1 MSTAQHSTAQHSTA
15 QHSTAQHSTAQHS
28 TAQHSTAQHSTAQQ
42 KLGDYTQV
50 EKLDL
55 TSKDILSDNI
65 AKIGQLF
72 PEVLTESSDENGRLR
87 PAIDFDKLRQFLS
100 REIVEGRES
109 YEFTWVGKRGAIA
122 EAGKPTSQ
130 TLRPDLE
137 ESVDFDKSENVF
149 ITGDNLEVLKVLQ
162 ESYLGKI
169 DMIYIDP
176 PYNTGKDFVYSDKFQ
191 MSEEELA
198 DEMDLRD
205 EDGLQ
210 RVGLTRN
217 EKSSARYHSDWLNMM
232 YPRLVL
238 ARNLLKDSGVIFISI
253 DDNEQ
258 ANLKAICDEIFGEEN
273 LLSTHHIKVRYGEKN
288 LNEKKDFQ
296 EILEYIYIYAKDA
309 SKFVANRPKEEY
321 TFEKFNLEIEELKEA
336 DEIFYY
342 KDRKVEVFKN
352 GSYLIEKKQ
361 GNIDLFKETW
371 ISGSIYS
378 GTGHGLTYQK
388 IVEPRIEIDGVGAIY
403 KIYGLGE
410 DGLGYRYMS
419 NPIKEGANR
428 GKMFTKLPLE
438 KREAFLNGSLEKTRP
453 IINFYD
459 FAADFGNIRHE
470 GGIPFNAGKKPV
482 KMLSQLINY
491 KSENDIIVLD
501 FFAGS
506 SSTAHAVLKMNA
518 QDGGNRKFIMCTLD
532 EKAEGNKEYKTIDQI
547 SRERIRRAAKKI
559 QEEHPER
566 VGKQDF
572 GFRAYKLDTSNF
584 KDVSQTP
591 DSFSQESLFESISN
605 IKEDRTDLDLLFQ
618 IMLTWGMELSL
629 PIAKTQIDGTAIYN
643 VADGALIACFAD
655 EISESVLRQ
664 IAKEEPLRAVFKDES
679 FSNSAAKIN
688 LGQIFKEEAPNTKVK
703 VV

>member
-1 MSTAQHSTAQHSTA
+1 M
-15 QHSTAQHSTAQHS
+15 STAQHS

-87 PAIDFDKLRQFLS
+87 PAIDFEKLRQFLS

-122 EAGKPTSQ
+122 EAGKPTTQ

-137 ESVDFDKSENVF
+137 ESVDFDQSENVF

-210 RVGLTRN
+210 RVGLTKN

-238 ARNLLKDSGVIFISI
+238 ARNLLKDSGVTFISI

-273 LLSTHHIKVRYGEKN
+273 FVSLFKWNKTSTPPSLSKKVRTKY
-288 LNEKKDFQ
+288 
-296 EILEYIYIYAKDA
+296 EYILC
-309 SKFVANRPKEEY
+309 
-321 TFEKFNLEIEELKEA
+321 FEKSRNELLYNGGKIDGGDAPLLNRGNTFKEVLFSKEYVTFN
-336 DEIFYY
+336 F
-342 KDRKVEVFKN
+342 N
-352 GSYLIEKKQ
+352 GSFKK
-361 GNIDLFKETW
+361 GRYDR
-371 ISGSIYS
+371 
-378 GTGHGLTYQK
+378 
-388 IVEPRIEIDGVGAIY
+388 VELLDDIEICNGKSNVDFRLVGEFKWTQDTIN
-403 KIYGLGE
+403 KECFELGTTFI
-410 DGLGYRYMS
+410 
-419 NPIKEGANR
+419 IKSQKFSVRFQRTE
-428 GKMFTKLPLE
+428 E
-438 KREAFLNGSLEKTRP
+438 KSKRP
-453 IINFYD
+453 TDIINFENNVGTNENANGEL
-459 FAADFGNIRHE
+459 FNIFGNEIMSY
-470 GGIPFNAGKKPV
+470 PKPT
-482 KMLSQLINY
+482 SLIKY
-491 KSENDIIVLD
+491 LVGFYENNEVTVLD

-506 SSTAHAVLKMNA
+506 ATTADAVMQLNA
-518 QDGGNRKFIMCTLD
+518 EDGGNRKYILCSLD
-532 EKAEGNKEYKTIDQI
+532 EQVADKSAAKEAGYETIDQI

-559 QEEHPER
+559 QEEHPET

-591 DSFSQESLFESISN
+591 DSFSQDSLFDSVSN
-605 IKEDRTDLDLLFQ
+605 IKDGRTDLDLIFQ

-629 PIAKTQIDGTAIYN
+629 PIAKSQIDGTDIYN
-643 VADGALIACFAD
+643 VADGTLIACFAD
-655 EISESVLRQ
+655 EISESILRQ

-679 FSNSAAKIN
+679 FANSAAKIN

>member
-1 MSTAQHSTAQHSTA
+1 MSTA
-15 QHSTAQHSTAQHS
+15 
-28 TAQHSTAQHSTAQQ
+28 
-42 KLGDYTQV
+42 KLGEYTQV

-122 EAGKPTSQ
+122 EAGKPTTQ

-176 PYNTGKDFVYSDKFQ
+176 PYNTGQDFVYRDRSQ
-191 MSEEELA
+191 LSEKELEELSK
-198 DEMDLRD
+198 
-205 EDGLQ
+205 Q
-210 RVGLTRN
+210 RN
-217 EKSSARYHSDWLNMM
+217 ENDELLFKFEKNAKQSAKYHSDWLNMM

-273 LLSTHHIKVRYGEKN
+273 
-288 LNEKKDFQ
+288 
-296 EILEYIYIYAKDA
+296 
-309 SKFVANRPKEEY
+309 FVANSVRKRRDSQANLSKNISPIHEYVFIYSKNEGEVLNRVKGKIDFSSYKNLDNDPRGVYVTMPCTNVGGAKYSIVTPSGIELTDEWRFKKE
-321 TFEKFNLEIEELKEA
+321 TFEKLLSDNRV
-336 DEIFYY
+336 IFP
-342 KDRKVEVFKN
+342 KN
-352 GSYLIEKKQ
+352 GAGK
-361 GNIDLFKETW
+361 
-371 ISGSIYS
+371 
-378 GTGHGLTYQK
+378 
-388 IVEPRIEIDGVGAIY
+388 PRY
-403 KIYGLGE
+403 KVFLS
-410 DGLGYRYMS
+410 DK
-419 NPIKEGANR
+419 IKEGVLANTWW
-428 GKMFTKLPLE
+428 GDLPSNQVATKE
-438 KREAFLNGSLEKTRP
+438 IKEYFN
-453 IINFYD
+453 NFALFD
-459 FAADFGNIRHE
+459 T
-470 GGIPFNAGKKPV
+470 PKPSGLV
-482 KMLSQLINY
+482 KYICELASN
-491 KSENDIIVLD
+491 KSSYILD

-506 SSTAHAVLKMNA
+506 ATTADAVMQLNA
-518 QDGGNRKFIMCTLD
+518 EDGGNRKYILCTLD
-532 EKAEGNKEYKTIDQI
+532 EQVADKSAAKEAGYETIDQI

-559 QEEHPER
+559 QEEHPET

-572 GFRAYKLDTSNF
+572 GFRAYKLDSSNF

-591 DSFSQESLFESISN
+591 DSFSQESLFDSVSN
-605 IKEDRTDLDLLFQ
+605 IKDGRTDLDLLFQ

-629 PIAKTQIDGTAIYN
+629 PITKTQIDGTDIYN
-643 VADGALIACFAD
+643 VADSALIACFAD
-655 EISESVLRQ
+655 EISESTLRQ

-679 FSNSAAKIN
+679 FANSAAKIN

>member
-1 MSTAQHSTAQHSTA
+1 
-15 QHSTAQHSTAQHS
+15 
-28 TAQHSTAQHSTAQQ
+28 

-100 REIVEGRES
+100 RDIVEGRES

-122 EAGKPTSQ
+122 EAGKSTTQ

-137 ESVDFDKSENVF
+137 ESVDFDKSENIF

-210 RVGLTRN
+210 RVGLTKN

-273 LLSTHHIKVRYGEKN
+273 FVSNIIWNSRKSVSNDAIVSLNHNST
-288 LNEKKDFQ
+288 L
-296 EILEYIYIYAKDA
+296 IYSKQADIFYRNKE
-309 SKFVANRPKEEY
+309 KFVLKMSPEGFENPDNDPRGDWKADPFDSPGIRP
-321 TFEKFNLEIEELKEA
+321 NLTYEIKNPNTG
-336 DEIFYY
+336 
-342 KDRKVEVFKN
+342 EVFLPPKGRCWRTGPVEFDNLLKDNRIVFGKTGNSKPQLKRFYFEAENKGRTPKSIWDDAGTATN
-352 GSYLIEKKQ
+352 GTKEIQLLFGSKVFDTPKPTSFIKKVSELGTMEDSLI
-361 GNIDLFKETW
+361 
-371 ISGSIYS
+371 
-378 GTGHGLTYQK
+378 
-388 IVEPRIEIDGVGAIY
+388 
-403 KIYGLGE
+403 
-410 DGLGYRYMS
+410 
-419 NPIKEGANR
+419 
-428 GKMFTKLPLE
+428 
-438 KREAFLNGSLEKTRP
+438 
-453 IINFYD
+453 
-459 FAADFGNIRHE
+459 
-470 GGIPFNAGKKPV
+470 
-482 KMLSQLINY
+482 
-491 KSENDIIVLD
+491 LD

-506 SSTAHAVLKMNA
+506 ATTAHAVMQLNA
-518 QDGGNRKFIMCTLD
+518 EDGGNRKYILCTLD
-532 EKAEGNKEYKTIDQI
+532 EQVADKSAAKEAGYKTIDQI

-559 QEEHPER
+559 QEEQPET

-591 DSFSQESLFESISN
+591 DSFSQESLFDSISN
-605 IKEDRTDLDLLFQ
+605 IKDGRTDLDLLFQ

-679 FSNSAAKIN
+679 FANSAAKIN

>member
-1 MSTAQHSTAQHSTA
+1 MTYY
-15 QHSTAQHSTAQHS
+15 
-28 TAQHSTAQHSTAQQ
+28 
-42 KLGDYTQV
+42 GEYTQV

-122 EAGKPTSQ
+122 EAGKPTTQ

-210 RVGLTRN
+210 RVGLTKN

-273 LLSTHHIKVRYGEKN
+273 
-288 LNEKKDFQ
+288 
-296 EILEYIYIYAKDA
+296 
-309 SKFVANRPKEEY
+309 FVAELPTIMNLKGNNDQFGFSGTHEFTLVYIKSKNSREKLNGIKLEENDIQEYNLSDDKGRYKKGATLMRTGEAGERKFRPKGYYPIYVSQSLDSLSIFRGSADDYEVFPRTATGKEMSWRRSPN
-321 TFEKFNLEIEELKEA
+321 NLESTK
-336 DEIFYY
+336 DEFIITKTSQGISFY
-342 KDRKVEVFKN
+342 
-352 GSYLIEKKQ
+352 KKQ
-361 GNIDLFKETW
+361 RLD
-371 ISGSIYS
+371 
-378 GTGHGLTYQK
+378 
-388 IVEPRIEIDGVGAIY
+388 
-403 KIYGLGE
+403 
-410 DGLGYRYMS
+410 
-419 NPIKEGANR
+419 
-428 GKMFTKLPLE
+428 
-438 KREAFLNGSLEKTRP
+438 EALKT
-453 IINFYD
+453 
-459 FAADFGNIRHE
+459 
-470 GGIPFNAGKKPV
+470 GKKPKTLFYKPEYSSGNGTARIAELFNGRV
-482 KMLSQLINY
+482 FDNPKPTILLKDFISVGIDKADSLI
-491 KSENDIIVLD
+491 LD

-506 SSTAHAVLKMNA
+506 ATTADAVMQLNA
-518 QDGGNRKFIMCTLD
+518 EDGGNRKYILCTLD
-532 EKAEGNKEYKTIDQI
+532 EQVADKSAAKEAGYETIDQI

-559 QEEHPER
+559 QEEHPET

-591 DSFSQESLFESISN
+591 DSFSQESLFDSVSN
-605 IKEDRTDLDLLFQ
+605 IKDGRTDLDLLFQ
-618 IMLTWGMELSL
+618 IMLTWGMELSV
-629 PIAKTQIDGTAIYN
+629 PIAKTQIDGIDIYN

-655 EISESVLRQ
+655 EISESVIRQ

-679 FSNSAAKIN
+679 FANSAAKIN

>member
-1 MSTAQHSTAQHSTA
+1 MTIFYLHHQKRLDSLRKGDYHE
-15 QHSTAQHSTAQHS
+15 
-28 TAQHSTAQHSTAQQ
+28 HSTAQHSTAQQ
-42 KLGDYTQV
+42 KLGEYTQV

-65 AKIGQLF
+65 TKIGQLF

-87 PAIDFDKLRQFLS
+87 PAIDFEKLRQFLS
-100 REIVEGRES
+100 RDIVEGRES

-122 EAGKPTSQ
+122 EAGKPTTQ

-210 RVGLTRN
+210 RVGLTKN

-258 ANLKAICDEIFGEEN
+258 ANLKAICDEIFGEGNFVADVIWERAYSPVN
-273 LLSTHHIKVRYGEKN
+273 L
-288 LNEKKDFQ
+288 KKHFSESHDY
-296 EILEYIYIYAKDA
+296 ILVYAKNIEFA
-309 SKFVANRPKEEY
+309 INHGIPRSAEANSRYQNIDNDPRGVWKSSDLSVGPAVPSNIY
-321 TFEKFNLEIEELKEA
+321 EITTPSG
-336 DEIFYY
+336 
-342 KDRKVEVFKN
+342 RKVLPPSGYSWRLNKERFEEFIADNRIWFGSNGDNVPSIKRFLSEVKN
-352 GSYLIEKKQ
+352 TVTPMTIWKYADVGHSQSASQDLKKIFDGKAYFTYPKPVPLMKQIVQLYSEK
-361 GNIDLFKETW
+361 
-371 ISGSIYS
+371 
-378 GTGHGLTYQK
+378 
-388 IVEPRIEIDGVGAIY
+388 
-403 KIYGLGE
+403 
-410 DGLGYRYMS
+410 DGL
-419 NPIKEGANR
+419 I
-428 GKMFTKLPLE
+428 
-438 KREAFLNGSLEKTRP
+438 
-453 IINFYD
+453 
-459 FAADFGNIRHE
+459 
-470 GGIPFNAGKKPV
+470 
-482 KMLSQLINY
+482 
-491 KSENDIIVLD
+491 LD

-506 SSTAHAVLKMNA
+506 ATTADAVMQLNA
-518 QDGGNRKFIMCTLD
+518 EDGGNRKYILCTLD
-532 EKAEGNKEYKTIDQI
+532 EQVADKSAAKEAGYETIDQI

-559 QEEHPER
+559 QEEHPAT

-572 GFRAYKLDTSNF
+572 GFRAYKLDSSNF
-584 KDVSQTP
+584 KEVSQTP
-591 DSFSQESLFESISN
+591 DSFSQESLFDSVSN
-605 IKEDRTDLDLLFQ
+605 IKDGRTDLDLLFQ

-629 PIAKTQIDGTAIYN
+629 PIAKTQIDGIAVYN

-679 FSNSAAKIN
+679 FTNSAAKIN
-688 LGQIFKEEAPNTKVK
+688 LGQIFKEEAPGTKVK

>member
-1 MSTAQHSTAQHSTA
+1 MMTYY
-15 QHSTAQHSTAQHS
+15 
-28 TAQHSTAQHSTAQQ
+28 
-42 KLGDYTQV
+42 GEYTQV

-55 TSKDILSDNI
+55 TSKDVLSDNI

-122 EAGKPTSQ
+122 EAGKPTTQ

-137 ESVDFDKSENVF
+137 ESVDFDKSENIF

-176 PYNTGKDFVYSDKFQ
+176 PYNTGKDFVYRDRSQ
-191 MSEEELA
+191 LSEKELEELSK
-198 DEMDLRD
+198 
-205 EDGLQ
+205 Q
-210 RVGLTRN
+210 RN
-217 EKSSARYHSDWLNMM
+217 ENDELLFKFEKNAKQSAKYHSDWLNMM

-273 LLSTHHIKVRYGEKN
+273 FVVSLAIENNPKGRKN
-288 LNEKKDFQ
+288 GKFVSVNHESLH
-296 EILEYIYIYAKDA
+296 IYAKSFDLA
-309 SKFVANRPKEEY
+309 EPFANVVKKDDLLEDEYGFYSHGKRVLVGESTNLKANGGEKDYSVYYNGVEVVLKTEEKSEVDRDLLDKGYKVYKSIKNNILLENTYSKSKF
-321 TFEKFNLEIEELKEA
+321 LEL
-336 DEIFYY
+336 FQQH
-342 KDRKVEVFKN
+342 
-352 GSYLIEKKQ
+352 SL
-361 GNIDLFKETW
+361 LFKEN
-371 ISGSIYS
+371 SIYE
-378 GTGHGLTYQK
+378 K
-388 IVEPRIEIDGVGAIY
+388 DRNIY
-403 KIYGLGE
+403 KQQKSLIKSTEEWDLKTESASFSYQSFDSKKLFS
-410 DGLGYRYMS
+410 MPK
-419 NPIKEGANR
+419 NPQFIK
-428 GKMFTKLPLE
+428 ML
-438 KREAFLNGSLEKTRP
+438 
-453 IINFYD
+453 
-459 FAADFGNIRHE
+459 
-470 GGIPFNAGKKPV
+470 V
-482 KMLSQLINY
+482 KMYGNTSLTA
-491 KSENDIIVLD
+491 LD

-506 SSTAHAVLKMNA
+506 ATTADAVMQLNA
-518 QDGGNRKFIMCTLD
+518 EDGGNRKYILCTLD
-532 EKAEGNKEYKTIDQI
+532 EQVADKSAAKEAGYETIDQI

-584 KDVSQTP
+584 KDVSHTP
-591 DSFSQESLFESISN
+591 DSFSQESLFDSVSN
-605 IKEDRTDLDLLFQ
+605 IKDGRTDLDLIFQ

-629 PIAKTQIDGTAIYN
+629 PIAKSQIDGTDIYN

-664 IAKEEPLRAVFKDES
+664 IAKEDPLRAVFKDES
-679 FSNSAAKIN
+679 FANSAAKIN

>member
-1 MSTAQHSTAQHSTA
+1 M
-15 QHSTAQHSTAQHS
+15 
-28 TAQHSTAQHSTAQQ
+28 
-42 KLGDYTQV
+42 
-50 EKLDL
+50 
-55 TSKDILSDNI
+55 LSDNI

-205 EDGLQ
+205 ENGLQ
-210 RVGLTRN
+210 RVGLTKN

-273 LLSTHHIKVRYGEKN
+273 IVQTIAWRRSDNQPNIGKSARVK
-288 LNEKKDFQ
+288 
-296 EILEYIYIYAKDA
+296 EYIYVYSKNYQNVNYGRLPLSESAIKEYRYEDDYAG
-309 SKFVANRPKEEY
+309 KFRRGILLDKTRGRHSYQVETKSGKILNGPWMVTEE
-321 TFEKFNLEIEELKEA
+321 KLKELDKNNQIYWTSGG
-336 DEIFYY
+336 DEQPYSKIYL
-342 KDRKVEVFKN
+342 KDSK
-352 GSYLIEKKQ
+352 
-361 GNIDLFKETW
+361 
-371 ISGSIYS
+371 
-378 GTGHGLTYQK
+378 
-388 IVEPRIEIDGVGAIY
+388 GAIPNDFWG
-403 KIYGLGE
+403 IEFGTNQRASLE
-410 DGLGYRYMS
+410 VESL
-419 NPIKEGANR
+419 
-428 GKMFTKLPLE
+428 FTK
-438 KREAFLNGSLEKTRP
+438 RVF
-453 IINFYD
+453 D
-459 FAADFGNIRHE
+459 F
-470 GGIPFNAGKKPV
+470 PKPV
-482 KMLSQLINY
+482 SLSKNLLNIGAPDDSSLI
-491 KSENDIIVLD
+491 LD

-506 SSTAHAVLKMNA
+506 ATTADAVMQLNA
-518 QDGGNRKFIMCTLD
+518 EDGGNRKYILCTLD
-532 EKAEGNKEYKTIDQI
+532 EQVADKSAAKEAGYETIDQI

-559 QEEHPER
+559 QEEHPAT

-572 GFRAYKLDTSNF
+572 GFRAYKLDSSNF

-591 DSFSQESLFESISN
+591 DSFSQESLFDSVSN
-605 IKEDRTDLDLLFQ
+605 IKDGRTDLDLLFQ

-629 PIAKTQIDGTAIYN
+629 LIAKTQIDGTAVYN
-643 VADGALIACFAD
+643 VDDGALIACFAD
-655 EISESVLRQ
+655 EISESVIRQ

-679 FSNSAAKIN
+679 FANSAAKIN

>member
-1 MSTAQHSTAQHSTA
+1 M
-15 QHSTAQHSTAQHS
+15 
-28 TAQHSTAQHSTAQQ
+28 
-42 KLGDYTQV
+42 
-50 EKLDL
+50 
-55 TSKDILSDNI
+55 
-65 AKIGQLF
+65 
-72 PEVLTESSDENGRLR
+72 R

-122 EAGKPTSQ
+122 EAGKPTTQ

-176 PYNTGKDFVYSDKFQ
+176 PYNTGKDFVYRDRSQ
-191 MSEEELA
+191 LSEKELEELSK
-198 DEMDLRD
+198 
-205 EDGLQ
+205 Q
-210 RVGLTRN
+210 RN
-217 EKSSARYHSDWLNMM
+217 ENDELLFKFETNAKQSAKYHSDWLNMM

-273 LLSTHHIKVRYGEKN
+273 FVTNFCWHN
-288 LNEKKDFQ
+288 NKKGRQMD
-296 EILEYIYIYAKDA
+296 
-309 SKFVANRPKEEY
+309 KFVKNSFENILLYSKNINELEINSKKVQVDLKKYDQVDSISRYKKGYPLHNGTASFHIDNRPNLAYSIYYNPFSANVKILDEKVLGDSGYEIVLSKEGQNLLTRGFVRVVPKY
-321 TFEKFNLEIEELKEA
+321 NSKYDNQRVWRWSAEKFLKE
-336 DEIFYY
+336 
-342 KDRKVEVFKN
+342 
-352 GSYLIEKKQ
+352 
-361 GNIDLFKETW
+361 
-371 ISGSIYS
+371 
-378 GTGHGLTYQK
+378 
-388 IVEPRIEIDGVGAIY
+388 
-403 KIYGLGE
+403 
-410 DGLGYRYMS
+410 
-419 NPIKEGANR
+419 
-428 GKMFTKLPLE
+428 
-438 KREAFLNGSLEKTRP
+438 
-453 IINFYD
+453 
-459 FAADFGNIRHE
+459 
-470 GGIPFNAGKKPV
+470 
-482 KMLSQLINY
+482 Y
-491 KSENDIIVLD
+491 KSELIFVQEDQGYYFYQKERIDDEGTKNQQFTNYIDIDTSNGKIELNRLFDNKTYFDFPKTIKLIKMLCDIKLGTDSVILD

-506 SSTAHAVLKMNA
+506 ATTADAVMQLNA
-518 QDGGNRKFIMCTLD
+518 EDGGNRKYILCTLD
-532 EKAEGNKEYKTIDQI
+532 EQVADKSAAKEAGYETIDQI

-584 KDVSQTP
+584 KDISQTP
-591 DSFSQESLFESISN
+591 DSFTQEDLFDSVSN
-605 IKEDRTDLDLLFQ
+605 IKDGRTDLDLLLQ

-629 PIAKTQIDGTAIYN
+629 PIAKTQIDGTDVYN

-679 FSNSAAKIN
+679 FANSAAKIN

>member
-1 MSTAQHSTAQHSTA
+1 M
-15 QHSTAQHSTAQHS
+15 
-28 TAQHSTAQHSTAQQ
+28 
-42 KLGDYTQV
+42 
-50 EKLDL
+50 
-55 TSKDILSDNI
+55 
-65 AKIGQLF
+65 GQLF

-210 RVGLTRN
+210 RVGLTKN

-273 LLSTHHIKVRYGEKN
+273 FVTNFCWHN
-288 LNEKKDFQ
+288 NKKGRQMD
-296 EILEYIYIYAKDA
+296 
-309 SKFVANRPKEEY
+309 KFVKNSFENILLYSKNINELEINSKKVQVDLKKYDQVDSISRYKKGYPLHNGTASFHIDNRPNLAYSIYYNPFSANVKILDEKVLGDSGYEIVLSKEGQNLLTRGFVRVVPKY
-321 TFEKFNLEIEELKEA
+321 NSKYDNQRVWRWSAEKFLKE
-336 DEIFYY
+336 
-342 KDRKVEVFKN
+342 
-352 GSYLIEKKQ
+352 
-361 GNIDLFKETW
+361 
-371 ISGSIYS
+371 
-378 GTGHGLTYQK
+378 
-388 IVEPRIEIDGVGAIY
+388 
-403 KIYGLGE
+403 
-410 DGLGYRYMS
+410 
-419 NPIKEGANR
+419 
-428 GKMFTKLPLE
+428 
-438 KREAFLNGSLEKTRP
+438 
-453 IINFYD
+453 
-459 FAADFGNIRHE
+459 
-470 GGIPFNAGKKPV
+470 
-482 KMLSQLINY
+482 Y
-491 KSENDIIVLD
+491 KSELIFVQEDQGYYFYQKERIDDEGTKNQQFTNYIDIDTSNGKIELNRLFDNKTYFDFPKTIKLIKMLCDIKLGTDSVILD

-506 SSTAHAVLKMNA
+506 ATTADAVMQLNA
-518 QDGGNRKFIMCTLD
+518 EDGGNRKYILCTLD
-532 EKAEGNKEYKTIDQI
+532 EQVADKSAAKEAGYQTIDQI

-559 QEEHPER
+559 QEEHPET

-572 GFRAYKLDTSNF
+572 GFRAYKLDSSNF

-591 DSFSQESLFESISN
+591 DSFSQESLFDSVSN
-605 IKEDRTDLDLLFQ
+605 IKDGRTDLDLLFQ

-629 PIAKTQIDGTAIYN
+629 PIVKTQIDGTDIYN

-679 FSNSAAKIN
+679 FANSAAKIN

>member
-1 MSTAQHSTAQHSTA
+1 MSTA
-15 QHSTAQHSTAQHS
+15 
-28 TAQHSTAQHSTAQQ
+28 
-42 KLGDYTQV
+42 KFGEYTQV

-122 EAGKPTSQ
+122 EAGKPTTQ

-210 RVGLTRN
+210 RVGLTKN

-258 ANLKAICDEIFGEEN
+258 ANLKSICDEIFGEEN
-273 LLSTHHIKVRYGEKN
+273 FVADVIWERAYSPVN
-288 LNEKKDFQ
+288 LKKHFSESHDY
-296 EILEYIYIYAKDA
+296 ILVYAKNIEFA
-309 SKFVANRPKEEY
+309 INHGIPRSAEANSRYQNIDNDPRGVWKSSDLSVGPAVPSNIY
-321 TFEKFNLEIEELKEA
+321 EITTPSG
-336 DEIFYY
+336 
-342 KDRKVEVFKN
+342 RKVLPPSGYSWRLNKERFEEFIADNRIWFGSNGDNVPSIKRFLSEVKN
-352 GSYLIEKKQ
+352 TVTPMTIWKYADVGHSQSASQDLKKLFDGKAYFTYPKPVPLMKQIVQLYSEK
-361 GNIDLFKETW
+361 
-371 ISGSIYS
+371 
-378 GTGHGLTYQK
+378 
-388 IVEPRIEIDGVGAIY
+388 
-403 KIYGLGE
+403 
-410 DGLGYRYMS
+410 DGL
-419 NPIKEGANR
+419 I
-428 GKMFTKLPLE
+428 
-438 KREAFLNGSLEKTRP
+438 
-453 IINFYD
+453 
-459 FAADFGNIRHE
+459 
-470 GGIPFNAGKKPV
+470 
-482 KMLSQLINY
+482 
-491 KSENDIIVLD
+491 LD

-506 SSTAHAVLKMNA
+506 ATTADAVMQLNA
-518 QDGGNRKFIMCTLD
+518 EDGGNRKYILCTLD
-532 EKAEGNKEYKTIDQI
+532 EQVADKSAAKEAGYETIDQI

-559 QEEHPER
+559 QEEHPET

-591 DSFSQESLFESISN
+591 DSFSQESLFDSVSN
-605 IKEDRTDLDLLFQ
+605 IKDGRTDLDLLFQ

-629 PIAKTQIDGTAIYN
+629 PIAKTQIDGIDIYN
-643 VADGALIACFAD
+643 VAGGALIACFAD

-679 FSNSAAKIN
+679 FANSAAKIN

>member
-1 MSTAQHSTAQHSTA
+1 M
-15 QHSTAQHSTAQHS
+15 STAQHS

-42 KLGDYTQV
+42 KLGEYTQV

-55 TSKDILSDNI
+55 SSKDILSDKI

-176 PYNTGKDFVYSDKFQ
+176 PYNTGQDFVYRDRSQLSRK
-191 MSEEELA
+191 ELEELSK
-198 DEMDLRD
+198 
-205 EDGLQ
+205 Q
-210 RVGLTRN
+210 RN
-217 EKSSARYHSDWLNMM
+217 ENDELLFKFEKNAKQSAKYHSDWLNMM

-258 ANLKAICDEIFGEEN
+258 ANLKAICDEIFGAGNFVGNFVWEKTQHFGRQKINSYNNADYLLAYMKNSIDEGRLREVLVEFEKEEFEDAPLYNASNNLNVLEFPEGSVQFNIPDGEYFQSTDEKYSLLTPVTVKNSKNLNNFRLQFRSRWSNDTIQKEISKGTTFWVKTDKFAIRAIYAEGKKALESPRQIILTNNTNKSQTVSRFGKKVGTSEVATSYTNN
-273 LLSTHHIKVRYGEKN
+273 LLSGDYFSYPKPKSLI
-288 LNEKKDFQ
+288 
-296 EILEYIYIYAKDA
+296 EYIVSLYYCGTEHPKDMYI
-309 SKFVANRPKEEY
+309 
-321 TFEKFNLEIEELKEA
+321 
-336 DEIFYY
+336 
-342 KDRKVEVFKN
+342 
-352 GSYLIEKKQ
+352 
-361 GNIDLFKETW
+361 
-371 ISGSIYS
+371 
-378 GTGHGLTYQK
+378 
-388 IVEPRIEIDGVGAIY
+388 
-403 KIYGLGE
+403 
-410 DGLGYRYMS
+410 
-419 NPIKEGANR
+419 
-428 GKMFTKLPLE
+428 
-438 KREAFLNGSLEKTRP
+438 
-453 IINFYD
+453 
-459 FAADFGNIRHE
+459 
-470 GGIPFNAGKKPV
+470 
-482 KMLSQLINY
+482 
-491 KSENDIIVLD
+491 LD

-506 SSTAHAVLKMNA
+506 ATTADAVMQLNA
-518 QDGGNRKFIMCTLD
+518 EDGGNRKYILCTLD
-532 EKAEGNKEYKTIDQI
+532 EQVADKSAAKEAGFETIDQI

-559 QEEHPER
+559 QEEHPET

-572 GFRAYKLDTSNF
+572 GFRAYKLDSSNF
-584 KDVSQTP
+584 KEVSQTP
-591 DSFSQESLFESISN
+591 DSFSQESLFDSVSN
-605 IKEDRTDLDLLFQ
+605 IKDGRTDLDLLFQ

-629 PIAKTQIDGTAIYN
+629 PIVKIQIDGTAVYN
-643 VADGALIACFAD
+643 VDDGALLACFAD
-655 EISESVLRQ
+655 EISESVIRQ

-679 FSNSAAKIN
+679 FANSAAKIN
-688 LGQIFKEEAPNTKVK
+688 LGQIFKEVAPNTKVK

>member
-1 MSTAQHSTAQHSTA
+1 M
-15 QHSTAQHSTAQHS
+15 
-28 TAQHSTAQHSTAQQ
+28 STAQQ
-42 KLGDYTQV
+42 KLGEYTQV

-122 EAGKPTSQ
+122 EAGKPTTQ

-210 RVGLTRN
+210 RVGLTKN

-273 LLSTHHIKVRYGEKN
+273 FVGEFIRKVMEGGKSDSKGIAIEHENCLVYLKNSSTE
-288 LNEKKDFQ
+288 LNKKPVQRQEHYNKKDEYFEERGYYYLKPLENGGLGYIESLDYAIEGPDLVSIFPGGQ
-296 EILEYIYIYAKDA
+296 EGNNGYRWVWGRDKFLKALSLGMIEFTRSQKDK
-309 SKFVANRPKEEY
+309 SK
-321 TFEKFNLEIEELKEA
+321 
-336 DEIFYY
+336 Y
-342 KDRKVEVFKN
+342 KV
-352 GSYLIEKKQ
+352 Y
-361 GNIDLFKETW
+361 
-371 ISGSIYS
+371 
-378 GTGHGLTYQK
+378 
-388 IVEPRIEIDGVGAIY
+388 Y
-403 KIYGLGE
+403 KIYE
-410 DGLGYRYMS
+410 KIDTDGNYS
-419 NPIKEGANR
+419 
-428 GKMFTKLPLE
+428 E
-438 KREAFLNGSLEKTRP
+438 KRLPFGTLYLDGYTNRQAVLEV
-453 IINFYD
+453 
-459 FAADFGNIRHE
+459 
-470 GGIPFNAGKKPV
+470 KKLFDDQRVFDYPKPTSFV
-482 KMLSQLINY
+482 KETIKLGL
-491 KSENDIIVLD
+491 KSEGIILD

-506 SSTAHAVLKMNA
+506 ATTADAVMQLNA
-518 QDGGNRKFIMCTLD
+518 EDGGNRKYILCTLD
-532 EKAEGNKEYKTIDQI
+532 EQVSDKSAAKEAGYETIDQI

-559 QEEHPER
+559 QEEHPET

-591 DSFSQESLFESISN
+591 DSFSQESLFDSISN
-605 IKEDRTDLDLLFQ
+605 IKDGRTDLDLLFQ

-629 PIAKTQIDGTAIYN
+629 PITKTQIDSTDIYK

-655 EISESVLRQ
+655 EISESVIRQ

-679 FSNSAAKIN
+679 FANSAAKIN

>member
-1 MSTAQHSTAQHSTA
+1 MSTA
-15 QHSTAQHSTAQHS
+15 
-28 TAQHSTAQHSTAQQ
+28 
-42 KLGDYTQV
+42 KLGEFTQV

-65 AKIGQLF
+65 TKIGQLF

-87 PAIDFDKLRQFLS
+87 PAIDFEKLRQFLS

-122 EAGKPTSQ
+122 EAGKPTTQ

-205 EDGLQ
+205 ENGLQ
-210 RVGLTRN
+210 RVGLTKN

-273 LLSTHHIKVRYGEKN
+273 FVADVIWERAYSPVN
-288 LNEKKDFQ
+288 LKKHFSESHDY
-296 EILEYIYIYAKDA
+296 ILVYAKNIEFA
-309 SKFVANRPKEEY
+309 INHGIPRSAEANSRYQNIDNDPRGVWKSSDLSVGPAVPSNIY
-321 TFEKFNLEIEELKEA
+321 EITTPSG
-336 DEIFYY
+336 
-342 KDRKVEVFKN
+342 RKVLPPSGYSWRLNKERFEEFIADNRIWFGSNGDNVPSIKRFLSEVKN
-352 GSYLIEKKQ
+352 TVTPMTIWKYADVGHSQSASQDLKKLFDGKAYFTYPKPVPLMKQIVQLYSEK
-361 GNIDLFKETW
+361 
-371 ISGSIYS
+371 
-378 GTGHGLTYQK
+378 
-388 IVEPRIEIDGVGAIY
+388 
-403 KIYGLGE
+403 
-410 DGLGYRYMS
+410 DGL
-419 NPIKEGANR
+419 
-428 GKMFTKLPLE
+428 
-438 KREAFLNGSLEKTRP
+438 
-453 IINFYD
+453 
-459 FAADFGNIRHE
+459 
-470 GGIPFNAGKKPV
+470 
-482 KMLSQLINY
+482 
-491 KSENDIIVLD
+491 VLD

-506 SSTAHAVLKMNA
+506 ATTADAVMQLNA
-518 QDGGNRKFIMCTLD
+518 EDGGNRKYILCTLD
-532 EKAEGNKEYKTIDQI
+532 EQVADKSAAKEAGYETIDQI

-559 QEEHPER
+559 QEEHPET

-572 GFRAYKLDTSNF
+572 GFRAYKLDSSNF
-584 KDVSQTP
+584 KEVSQTP
-591 DSFSQESLFESISN
+591 DSFSQESLFDSVSN
-605 IKEDRTDLDLLFQ
+605 IKDGRTDLDLLFQ
-618 IMLTWGMELSL
+618 IMLTWGMELSV
-629 PIAKTQIDGTAIYN
+629 PIAKTQIDGTDIYN

-664 IAKEEPLRAVFKDES
+664 IAKKEPLRAVFKDES
-679 FSNSAAKIN
+679 FANSAAKIN
-688 LGQIFKEEAPNTKVK
+688 LGQIFKEEAPGTKVK

>member
-1 MSTAQHSTAQHSTA
+1 M
-15 QHSTAQHSTAQHS
+15 
-28 TAQHSTAQHSTAQQ
+28 STAQQ

-55 TSKDILSDNI
+55 TSKDVLSDNI

-100 REIVEGRES
+100 RDIVEGRES

-122 EAGKPTSQ
+122 EAGKPTTQ

-210 RVGLTRN
+210 RVGLTKN

-273 LLSTHHIKVRYGEKN
+273 FVGDIILQTATDNNKSQISTEHEYVLVFAKNKFLQNEWTIPSEAGNRIQSEYNKLKLEFGDNIAEIQKRLRVWIKKN
-288 LNEKKDFQ
+288 ATNLPKVTHYDNVDHKGVFHDGDIANTKFGGYTY
-296 EILEYIYIYAKDA
+296 EILHP
-309 SKFVANRPKEEY
+309 V
-321 TFEKFNLEIEELKEA
+321 TNL
-336 DEIFYY
+336 
-342 KDRKVEVFKN
+342 
-352 GSYLIEKKQ
+352 
-361 GNIDLFKETW
+361 
-371 ISGSIYS
+371 
-378 GTGHGLTYQK
+378 
-388 IVEPRIEIDGVGAIY
+388 
-403 KIYGLGE
+403 
-410 DGLGYRYMS
+410 
-419 NPIKEGANR
+419 
-428 GKMFTKLPLE
+428 
-438 KREAFLNGSLEKTRP
+438 
-453 IINFYD
+453 
-459 FAADFGNIRHE
+459 
-470 GGIPFNAGKKPV
+470 PV
-482 KMLSQLINY
+482 KMPPKGYRFPEETLKQMILQDDILFGVDESVLIKPKRRLENVRDLLRSVIYEDGRASTKRLSDLLGKGIFDNPKSDTILKKFINFMNR
-491 KSENDIIVLD
+491 SESLIVLD

-506 SSTAHAVLKMNA
+506 ATTADAVMQLNA
-518 QDGGNRKFIMCTLD
+518 EDGGNRKYILCTLD
-532 EKAEGNKEYKTIDQI
+532 EKVADKSAAKEAGYETIDQI

-559 QEEHPER
+559 QEEHPET

-572 GFRAYKLDTSNF
+572 GFRAYKLDSSNF

-591 DSFSQESLFESISN
+591 DSFSQESLFDSVSN
-605 IKEDRTDLDLLFQ
+605 IKDGRTDLDLLFQ

-629 PIAKTQIDGTAIYN
+629 PIAKTQIDGTDIYN

-679 FSNSAAKIN
+679 FANSAAKIN

>member
-1 MSTAQHSTAQHSTA
+1 
-15 QHSTAQHSTAQHS
+15 
-28 TAQHSTAQHSTAQQ
+28 

-122 EAGKPTSQ
+122 EAGKPTTQ

-176 PYNTGKDFVYSDKFQ
+176 PYNTGKAFVYSDKFQ

-205 EDGLQ
+205 ENGLQ
-210 RVGLTRN
+210 RVGLTKN

-273 LLSTHHIKVRYGEKN
+273 FVNIISVNSKVSAGASGGGEDKKLKKNIEYVLMYSKDIYRLNVAPIYKKTELMDYIAKMKSDKKSFKYTNVLYKIDDVKYFTTIKDGSGNDIVINKVNKYDIKTV
-288 LNEKKDFQ
+288 KQ
-296 EILEYIYIYAKDA
+296 V
-309 SKFVANRPKEEY
+309 S
-321 TFEKFNLEIEELKEA
+321 EIEKISINQVYIKYYNQIMTTTNA
-336 DEIFYY
+336 QTSIRTRVWNATDDENNMYIATYTP
-342 KDRKVEVFKN
+342 
-352 GSYLIEKKQ
+352 Q
-361 GNIDLFKETW
+361 
-371 ISGSIYS
+371 SG
-378 GTGHGLTYQK
+378 K
-388 IVEPRIEIDGVGAIY
+388 
-403 KIYGLGE
+403 
-410 DGLGYRYMS
+410 
-419 NPIKEGANR
+419 NR
-428 GKMFTKLPLE
+428 GKKVDLIFIGKQKVLVIWLKDSSELSEDKIYKKEQIGT
-438 KREAFLNGSLEKTRP
+438 FWDGFSW
-453 IINFYD
+453 INVSKE
-459 FAADFGNIRHE
+459 GNIKFE
-470 GGIPFNAGKKPV
+470 NGKKPISFIQRFIDMCP
-482 KMLSQLINY
+482 KQDMIC
-491 KSENDIIVLD
+491 LD

-506 SSTAHAVLKMNA
+506 SSTAHAVLQKNA
-518 QDGGNRKFIMCTLD
+518 QDGGYRKFIMCTLD
-532 EKAEGNKEYKTIDQI
+532 ENAEGNNEFGTIDQL

-559 QEEHPER
+559 QEEFPET

-572 GFRAYKLDTSNF
+572 GFRAYKLDSSNF
-584 KDVSQTP
+584 KEVSQTP
-591 DSFSQESLFESISN
+591 DSFSQESLFDSVSN
-605 IKEDRTDLDLLFQ
+605 IKDGRTDLDLLFQ

-629 PIAKTQIDGTAIYN
+629 PIEKTQIDGTAVYN

-679 FSNSAAKIN
+679 FANSAAKIN

>member
-1 MSTAQHSTAQHSTA
+1 M
-15 QHSTAQHSTAQHS
+15 
-28 TAQHSTAQHSTAQQ
+28 
-42 KLGDYTQV
+42 
-50 EKLDL
+50 
-55 TSKDILSDNI
+55 
-65 AKIGQLF
+65 
-72 PEVLTESSDENGRLR
+72 
-87 PAIDFDKLRQFLS
+87 DFDKLRQFLS

-205 EDGLQ
+205 ENGLQ
-210 RVGLTRN
+210 RVGLTKN

-258 ANLKAICDEIFGEEN
+258 AKLKAICDEIFGEEN
-273 LLSTHHIKVRYGEKN
+273 IVQTIAWRRSDNQPNIGISARVK
-288 LNEKKDFQ
+288 
-296 EILEYIYIYAKDA
+296 EYIYVYSKNYQNVNYGRLPLSESAIKEYRYEDDYAG
-309 SKFVANRPKEEY
+309 KFRRGILLDKTRGRHFYQVETKSGKILNGPWMVTEE
-321 TFEKFNLEIEELKEA
+321 KLKELDKNNQIYWTSGG
-336 DEIFYY
+336 DEQPYSKIYL
-342 KDRKVEVFKN
+342 KDSK
-352 GSYLIEKKQ
+352 
-361 GNIDLFKETW
+361 
-371 ISGSIYS
+371 
-378 GTGHGLTYQK
+378 
-388 IVEPRIEIDGVGAIY
+388 GAIPNDFWG
-403 KIYGLGE
+403 IEFGTNQRASLE
-410 DGLGYRYMS
+410 VESL
-419 NPIKEGANR
+419 
-428 GKMFTKLPLE
+428 FTK
-438 KREAFLNGSLEKTRP
+438 RVF
-453 IINFYD
+453 D
-459 FAADFGNIRHE
+459 F
-470 GGIPFNAGKKPV
+470 PKPV
-482 KMLSQLINY
+482 SLSKNLLNIGAPDDNSLI
-491 KSENDIIVLD
+491 LD

-506 SSTAHAVLKMNA
+506 ATTADAVMQLNA
-518 QDGGNRKFIMCTLD
+518 EDGGNRKYILCTLD
-532 EKAEGNKEYKTIDQI
+532 EQVADKSAAKEAGYETIDQI
-547 SRERIRRAAKKI
+547 SRERIRRAVKKI
-559 QEEHPER
+559 QEEHPET

-591 DSFSQESLFESISN
+591 DSFSQESLFDSVSN
-605 IKEDRTDLDLLFQ
+605 IKDGRTELDLLFQ

-629 PIAKTQIDGTAIYN
+629 PIAKTQIDGTDVYN

-679 FSNSAAKIN
+679 FANSAAKIN

>member
-1 MSTAQHSTAQHSTA
+1 MSTA
-15 QHSTAQHSTAQHS
+15 
-28 TAQHSTAQHSTAQQ
+28 
-42 KLGDYTQV
+42 KFGEYTQV

-122 EAGKPTSQ
+122 EAGKPTTQ

-205 EDGLQ
+205 ENGLQ
-210 RVGLTRN
+210 RVGLTKN

-273 LLSTHHIKVRYGEKN
+273 FVGTFIRRTINSGKQDSTKVSDYHEYCLSYSKSITKCILNRRKKSETERQKLYPLEDEYVNTRGRYYISQLDKGSLQYSDGLNFAIKAPDGTDIWPGEGFHDKS
-288 LNEKKDFQ
+288 KIFRWSKD
-296 EILEYIYIYAKDA
+296 
-309 SKFVANRPKEEY
+309 
-321 TFEKFNLEIEELKEA
+321 
-336 DEIFYY
+336 
-342 KDRKVEVFKN
+342 KVKWGIDNDYLVF
-352 GSYLIEKKQ
+352 KKQ
-361 GNIDLFKETW
+361 GNKWKVYAKSYEFRDNNDNV
-371 ISGSIYS
+371 
-378 GTGHGLTYQK
+378 
-388 IVEPRIEIDGVGAIY
+388 IVP
-403 KIYGLGE
+403 
-410 DGLGYRYMS
+410 S
-419 NPIKEGANR
+419 NPYTTLDHVQKEFSNFNATPELN
-428 GKMFTKLPLE
+428 KL
-438 KREAFLNGSLEKTRP
+438 
-453 IINFYD
+453 
-459 FAADFGNIRHE
+459 FGNKKYFDF
-470 GGIPFNAGKKPV
+470 PKPV
-482 KMLSQLINY
+482 PFIMDLIKY
-491 KSENDIIVLD
+491 AMQKESIILD

-506 SSTAHAVLKMNA
+506 ATTADAVMQLNA
-518 QDGGNRKFIMCTLD
+518 EDGGNRKYILCTLD
-532 EKAEGNKEYKTIDQI
+532 EQLADKSAAKEAGYETIDQI

-559 QEEHPER
+559 QEEHPET

-591 DSFSQESLFESISN
+591 DSFSQESLFDSVSN
-605 IKEDRTDLDLLFQ
+605 IKDGRTDLDLLFQ

-629 PIAKTQIDGTAIYN
+629 PIAKTQIDGTAVYN

-679 FSNSAAKIN
+679 FANSAAKIN

>member
-1 MSTAQHSTAQHSTA
+1 M
-15 QHSTAQHSTAQHS
+15 
-28 TAQHSTAQHSTAQQ
+28 
-42 KLGDYTQV
+42 
-50 EKLDL
+50 
-55 TSKDILSDNI
+55 LSDNI

-87 PAIDFDKLRQFLS
+87 PAIDFEKLRQFLS
-100 REIVEGRES
+100 RDIVEGRES

-137 ESVDFDKSENVF
+137 ESVDFEKSENVF

-210 RVGLTRN
+210 RVGLTKN

-258 ANLKAICDEIFGEEN
+258 ANLKAICDEIFGEAN
-273 LLSTHHIKVRYGEKN
+273 
-288 LNEKKDFQ
+288 
-296 EILEYIYIYAKDA
+296 
-309 SKFVANRPKEEY
+309 FVANVIWTNKEGGGKSDSKFFRNKHEYLLVYCLDNDFAKIYPKPVEDIERYRYSDEYESVRGKYQLIKLDSGSLGWVKSLDYPIEHNGKVYYAGGSEEKWKNRQTGGAMIKDWGWRWRWSKEKLQWGIENDFVVFQNGNVY
-321 TFEKFNLEIEELKEA
+321 TKQYLNVDRDGNINPRTIQPIAVIDKYSTTQSNKYLKHIFGNSVFNYSKPYDLIAE
-336 DEIFYY
+336 
-342 KDRKVEVFKN
+342 
-352 GSYLIEKKQ
+352 LIEY
-361 GNIDLFKETW
+361 
-371 ISGSIYS
+371 GSNS
-378 GTGHGLTYQK
+378 
-388 IVEPRIEIDGVGAIY
+388 D
-403 KIYGLGE
+403 
-410 DGLGYRYMS
+410 S
-419 NPIKEGANR
+419 
-428 GKMFTKLPLE
+428 
-438 KREAFLNGSLEKTRP
+438 
-453 IINFYD
+453 II
-459 FAADFGNIRHE
+459 
-470 GGIPFNAGKKPV
+470 
-482 KMLSQLINY
+482 
-491 KSENDIIVLD
+491 LD

-506 SSTAHAVLKMNA
+506 GTTADAIMRLNA
-518 QDGGNRKFIMCTLD
+518 RDGGKRKYILVTLN
-532 EKAEGNKEYKTIDQI
+532 EQINGATSYETIDQI

-559 QEEHPER
+559 QEEHPET

-591 DSFSQESLFESISN
+591 DSFTQEDLFDSVSN
-605 IKEDRTDLDLLFQ
+605 IKDGRTDLDLLFQ

-679 FSNSAAKIN
+679 FANSAAKIN

>member
-1 MSTAQHSTAQHSTA
+1 M
-15 QHSTAQHSTAQHS
+15 
-28 TAQHSTAQHSTAQQ
+28 STAQQ

-55 TSKDILSDNI
+55 TSKDVLSDNI

-122 EAGKPTSQ
+122 EAGKPTTQ

-137 ESVDFDKSENVF
+137 ESVDFEKSENVF

-191 MSEEELA
+191 MSEEELV

-210 RVGLTRN
+210 RVGLTKN

-273 LLSTHHIKVRYGEKN
+273 FVQNFIWQKKTQPSFLSKEVANVHEYIIAYRKQELLSLKGGFTDPDKAIELLNISNGKSQRVFNKDSVIINNGNYTGVLTTGFYGNGDLAVELLEDIQVVNGIPQDNIKILGRFKWVQEKIDDLILNGGTIHIKSISTLRPTAKRNNDEVKIKPPISIFSKPINGLPTN
-288 LNEKKDFQ
+288 TDATNEIKSMFDNIAIFTNPKPND
-296 EILEYIYIYAKDA
+296 LV
-309 SKFVANRPKEEY
+309 KFMAESHTYN
-321 TFEKFNLEIEELKEA
+321 
-336 DEIFYY
+336 
-342 KDRKVEVFKN
+342 N
-352 GSYLIEKKQ
+352 GK
-361 GNIDLFKETW
+361 
-371 ISGSIYS
+371 
-378 GTGHGLTYQK
+378 
-388 IVEPRIEIDGVGAIY
+388 AI
-403 KIYGLGE
+403 I
-410 DGLGYRYMS
+410 
-419 NPIKEGANR
+419 
-428 GKMFTKLPLE
+428 
-438 KREAFLNGSLEKTRP
+438 
-453 IINFYD
+453 
-459 FAADFGNIRHE
+459 
-470 GGIPFNAGKKPV
+470 
-482 KMLSQLINY
+482 
-491 KSENDIIVLD
+491 LD

-506 SSTAHAVLKMNA
+506 ATTADAVMQLNA
-518 QDGGNRKFIMCTLD
+518 EDGGNRKYILCTLD
-532 EKAEGNKEYKTIDQI
+532 EQVTDKSAAKEAGYETIDQI

-559 QEEHPER
+559 QEEYPET

-572 GFRAYKLDTSNF
+572 GYRAYKLDTSNF

-591 DSFSQESLFESISN
+591 DSFSQESLFDSVSN
-605 IKEDRTDLDLLFQ
+605 IKDGRTDLDLLFQ

-629 PIAKTQIDGTAIYN
+629 PIAKTQIDDTDVYN

-679 FSNSAAKIN
+679 FANSAAKIN